1 MAEGLV
7 SGAVLGALFGEL
19 LKGILDLAEKSIH
32 FKPVLE
38 EMRGQ
43 LEFLRLVIQQLD
55 DEHSGFLASA
65 ENTRSLRGVIE
76 KGKKLIG
83 KCEGVDQSILNYHK
97 APFYTKKLRQLDAE
111 FGRASQNLL
120 LQMNVQQL
128 RRISMNGN
136 GSGSSVLLLQ
146 KTMEKVMSFGCC
158 CSVFGDLP
166 NQIKLPLVFYHN
178 KQLKGKTGPNFGDEM
193 LGWVVEH
200 IKDNTNQEAG
210 QSSGEG
216 DKGLHRRV
224 EEAIERLGDG
234 RFEKIFHRTF
244 ETVANEKLQN
254 WFRCDLETEVGPLRG
269 VLFVSTVKLAFCTNI
284 HTPHP
289 NLYLKVIIPF
299 QLLKGVGR
307 NPCDQQYIH
316 FISVDNQKFQFIN
329 FRNYEDAN
337 KCAQQIP
344 ITLPTC
350 TRCRLQ

>member
-7 SGAVLGALFGEL
+7 NGAVLGALFGEL
-19 LKGILDLAEKSIH
+19 LKGILNLAEKSIH

-38 EMRGQ
+38 DIRAH
-43 LEFLRLVIQQLD
+43 LEFLSLVIQQLD
-55 DEHSGFLASA
+55 DEHSGFLASP
-65 ENTRSLRGVIE
+65 ENTKSLRGVIE
-76 KGKKLIG
+76 NGKKLIG
-83 KCEGVDQSILNYHK
+83 KCEGVDQSILNFHK
-97 APFYTKKLRQLDAE
+97 APFYTKKLRQLNAE

-128 RRISMNGN
+128 RRIPMNGN
-136 GSGSSVLLLQ
+136 GSGRSVLLLQ
-146 KTMEKVMSFGCC
+146 NTMEKVTSIGCC

-166 NQIKLPLVFYHN
+166 NQIKLPLLFYHD
-178 KQLKGKTGPNFGDEM
+178 KRLKGKTGPNFGDEM

-200 IKDNTNQEAG
+200 IKDNLNQG
-210 QSSGEG
+210 KSSGE
-216 DKGLHRRV
+216 DDNGLRRRV

-234 RFEKIFHRTF
+234 RFEKILHRTF
-244 ETVANEKLQN
+244 ETVADEKLQK
-254 WFRCDLETEVGPLRG
+254 WFRCDLETEDGPLRG

-284 HTPHP
+284 HTQHP

-299 QLLKGVGR
+299 QLLKGVRR

-329 FRNYEDAN
+329 FRNYEDAK

>member
-32 FKPVLE
+32 FKPVVE

-55 DEHSGFLASA
+55 DEHSGFLDSA

-128 RRISMNGN
+128 RRISMNG
-136 GSGSSVLLLQ
+136 
-146 KTMEKVMSFGCC
+146 
-158 CSVFGDLP
+158 
-166 NQIKLPLVFYHN
+166 
-178 KQLKGKTGPNFGDEM
+178 KTGPNFGDEM

-200 IKDNTNQEAG
+200 IKDNTNQG
-210 QSSGEG
+210 G
-216 DKGLHRRV
+216 RV

>member
-38 EMRGQ
+38 EIRVQ
-43 LEFLRLVIQQLD
+43 LEFLSLVIQQLD

-136 GSGSSVLLLQ
+136 GSGSSVLL
-146 KTMEKVMSFGCC
+146 KVMSFGCC

-178 KQLKGKTGPNFGDEM
+178 KQLKGTQFYSM
-193 LGWVVEH
+193 L
-200 IKDNTNQEAG
+200 
-210 QSSGEG
+210 
-216 DKGLHRRV
+216 RRRT
-224 EEAIERLGDG
+224 RL
-234 RFEKIFHRTF
+234 
-244 ETVANEKLQN
+244 
-254 WFRCDLETEVGPLRG
+254 
-269 VLFVSTVKLAFCTNI
+269 STMI
-284 HTPHP
+284 
-289 NLYLKVIIPF
+289 
-299 QLLKGVGR
+299 
-307 NPCDQQYIH
+307 
-316 FISVDNQKFQFIN
+316 
-329 FRNYEDAN
+329 
-337 KCAQQIP
+337 
-344 ITLPTC
+344 
-350 TRCRLQ
+350 